1 MAELFFQERWEVVQE
16 EIRRRILSGALAPG
30 TALPE
35 TELADGLGVSR
46 GPVREALRSLEVA
59 GLVERRPRRPSIV
72 TPITEADVE
81 ELFSVRRPLEL
92 LAIER
97 AMTHNLGA
105 LVPALNARLDTMRS
119 VLDSGA
125 SHDRFVDEDIL
136 FHGTFYEF
144 GANRR
149 LESIWATLRDPVR
162 MIMNLSVQYGQ
173 PNWNRILQEHEHIA
187 DIVARGDDV
196 AVHAATEEHLDSAYE
211 RARAY
216 VRLVE
221 AEKSVS

>member
-1 MAELFFQERWEVVQE
+1 MPELLFQERWEVVHE
-16 EIRRRILSGALAPG
+16 EIRRRILSGDLAPG

-81 ELFSVRRPLEL
+81 ELFSVRQPLEI
-92 LAIER
+92 LALER
-97 AMTHNLGA
+97 AMSHNLGQ
-105 LVPALNARLDTMRS
+105 LVPALTARLERMRS
-119 VLDSGA
+119 AIATGA
-125 SHDRFVDEDIL
+125 SHDVFVEEDVA

-144 GANRR
+144 SANRR

-162 MIMNLSVQYGQ
+162 MIMNLSVQFGS
-173 PNWNRILQEHEHIA
+173 PDWPRILGEHEHVA
-187 DIVARGDDV
+187 EIVARGDRESVRV
-196 AVHAATEEHLDSAYE
+196 ATQEHLDSAFE
-211 RARAY
+211 RAREY
-216 VRLVE
+216 VRTAE
-221 AEKSVS
+221 ARASAV